1 MPLGSY
7 RVPMKKLLP
16 DCRGLIDLEVVRV
29 RLPSGQGLSDPLAT
43 TSEDKRNDNVSYYR
57 APRLVRRLCHLRAW
71 SSRRCDDRNSYGG
84 RSAPPPGG
92 RPLPPRPRGGRRGGG
107 GGPPPPPRPPTS

>member
-84 RSAPPPGG
+84 GGGPAPRAGALPPP
-92 RPLPPRPRGGRRGGG
+92 PRGGPSRGGG
-107 GGPPPPPRPPTS
+107 G